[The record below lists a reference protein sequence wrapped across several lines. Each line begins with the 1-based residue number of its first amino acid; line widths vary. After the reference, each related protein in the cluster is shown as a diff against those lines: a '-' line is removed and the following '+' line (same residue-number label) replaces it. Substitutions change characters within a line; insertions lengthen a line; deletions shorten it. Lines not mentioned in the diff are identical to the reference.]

1 MQSIKVRD
9 GFGSRRFKRIII
21 FSTIT
26 TKSRCTGLISTLIE
40 KFFRNFLSL
49 FFLFPLFHPGWQ
61 LSYTE
66 KPISMLSISVLPQ
79 KFLLLVNPI
88 QKSHGYVG
96 GNLLSFKN
104 KFFSFIMAFSF
115 RLSVLRSSILMLV
128 TLLFVAIIETERFFI
143 RQGKRHRI
151 LSNILSSFFLRSHQS
166 LKQIGILYCFGNF
179 FGFELISPRFLLL
192 IFNLFNHFPHSSS
205 HNTIAILLPILFSL
219 IEFIRTRYGQ
229 FRSTK
234 PLFILLI
241 IGQCA
246 ISLFEHDLIE
256 IIHSLF

>member
-1 MQSIKVRD
+1 MVTILKRVIFPLSLFKIKRNGLGSTFISFHSIQVILKSSMQSIKVRD

-143 RQGKRHRI
+143 R
-151 LSNILSSFFLRSHQS
+151 
-166 LKQIGILYCFGNF
+166 
-179 FGFELISPRFLLL
+179 
-192 IFNLFNHFPHSSS
+192 
-205 HNTIAILLPILFSL
+205 
-219 IEFIRTRYGQ
+219 
-229 FRSTK
+229 
-234 PLFILLI
+234 
-241 IGQCA
+241 
-246 ISLFEHDLIE
+246 
-256 IIHSLF
+256 